1 MDASCEGK
9 RGGVSGRTQPSRLY
23 GLADLTLNTPLH
35 GLPNTSSTFVSRST
49 SRREPSRCHT
59 TRCWS
64 FSLTSTLQTQSHT
77 PQQQQQQ
84 QQQQTPTEHTVPNHF
99 NAMHG
104 RGEGSPLAAVCG
116 VAVCGAQHSDG
127 LLGQV

>member
-1 MDASCEGK
+1 MPHHALLEF
-9 RGGVSGRTQPSRLY
+9 
-23 GLADLTLNTPLH
+23 
-35 GLPNTSSTFVSRST
+35 LPHIH
-49 SRREPSRCHT
+49 PA
-59 TRCWS
+59 
-64 FSLTSTLQTQSHT
+64 HT
-77 PQQQQQQ
+77 PQQQQ
-84 QQQQTPTEHTVPNHF
+84 QQQQTPTEHPVPNHF